1 MAYKPNQEAKLI
13 HNIPYEN
20 SKMVI
25 LSFFIKFGICINL
38 TIRNFPIFWLW
49 EEEKGRGKFMNI
61 LTIFIGSKFLEV
73 NSLSQELGKFQP
85 VWYIQIKVAGYKFLF
100 FCCFLCLNNGKSL
113 YPSRKN
119 LFRRTVLWCD
129 PPWYRY

>member
-1 MAYKPNQEAKLI
+1 MKHYD
-13 HNIPYEN
+13 PYEN

-38 TIRNFPIFWLW
+38 TIRNFPILWLW

-100 FCCFLCLNNGKSL
+100 FCCFLCFYLKIMGKVCTHQEKIYL
-113 YPSRKN
+113 GGQYYGVTHPN
-119 LFRRTVLWCD
+119 
-129 PPWYRY
+129 RY